1 MSDDTAPKQPTS
13 KQPASWRI
21 ILAFFLDFWTAFFAA
36 GFLVAA
42 VAGGRTP
49 HGFALSGL
57 PAFIALVLIIAYFIV
72 LGRFF
77 GGTLWQRLLKAKR

>member
-1 MSDDTAPKQPTS
+1 MTDETLQPKQPAT
-13 KQPASWRI
+13 WRI

-36 GFLVAA
+36 GFLVAT

-49 HGFALSGL
+49 GGFALNGA
-57 PAFIALVLIIAYFIV
+57 PAFIAFVLIIAYFVV

-77 GGTLWQRLLKAKR
+77 GGTLWQRLLKARR

>member
-1 MSDDTAPKQPTS
+1 MSDDTVQPKQPAT
-13 KQPASWRI
+13 WRI

-36 GFLVAA
+36 GFLVAT

-49 HGFALSGL
+49 EGFSLNGT
-57 PAFIALVLIIAYFIV
+57 PAFVAFGLMIAYFVV

-77 GGTLWQRLLKAKR
+77 GGTLWQRLLKARR

>member
-1 MSDDTAPKQPTS
+1 MSDETVPKQPAT
-13 KQPASWRI
+13 WRI

-36 GFLVAA
+36 GFLVAS
-42 VAGGRTP
+42 VAGGQTP
-49 HGFALSGL
+49 NGFQLNGM
-57 PAFIALVLIIAYFIV
+57 PAFFAFALIIAYFVV

>member
-1 MSDDTAPKQPTS
+1 MSLTDETLQPKQP
-13 KQPASWRI
+13 AAWRI

-36 GFLVAA
+36 GFLVAT

-49 HGFALSGL
+49 GGFALNGA
-57 PAFIALVLIIAYFIV
+57 PAFIAFMLIIAYFVV

-77 GGTLWQRLLKAKR
+77 GGTLWQRLLKARR

>member
-1 MSDDTAPKQPTS
+1 MSLTDETLQPKQPAT
-13 KQPASWRI
+13 WRI

-36 GFLVAA
+36 GFLVAT

-49 HGFALSGL
+49 GGFALNGA
-57 PAFIALVLIIAYFIV
+57 PAFIAFVLIIAYFVV

-77 GGTLWQRLLKAKR
+77 GGTLWQRLLKARR

>member
-1 MSDDTAPKQPTS
+1 VSLTDETLQPKQPAT
-13 KQPASWRI
+13 WRI

-36 GFLVAA
+36 GFLVAT

-49 HGFALSGL
+49 GGFALNGA
-57 PAFIALVLIIAYFIV
+57 PAFIAFVLIIAYFVV

-77 GGTLWQRLLKAKR
+77 GGTLWQRLLKARR

>member
-1 MSDDTAPKQPTS
+1 MSDDTAQKQPTT
-13 KQPASWRI
+13 KQPATWRI

-49 HGFALSGL
+49 HGFALNGL
-57 PAFIALVLIIAYFIV
+57 PAFVAFALIIAYFIV
-72 LGRFF
+72 LDRFF

>member
-1 MSDDTAPKQPTS
+1 LSDDTVQPKQPAT
-13 KQPASWRI
+13 WRI

-36 GFLVAA
+36 GFLVAT

-49 HGFALSGL
+49 EGFSLNGT
-57 PAFIALVLIIAYFIV
+57 PAFVAFGLMIAYFVV

-77 GGTLWQRLLKAKR
+77 GGTLWQRLLKARR

>member
-1 MSDDTAPKQPTS
+1 MAGDSLQKR
-13 KQPASWRI
+13 QPATWRI

-36 GFLVAA
+36 GFLVAT

-49 HGFALSGL
+49 EGFSLNGT
-57 PAFIALVLIIAYFIV
+57 PAFVAFGLMIAYFIV

-77 GGTLWQRLLKAKR
+77 GGTLWQRLLKARR

>member
-1 MSDDTAPKQPTS
+1 MSLTDETVQPKQPAT
-13 KQPASWRI
+13 WRI

-36 GFLVAA
+36 GFLVAT

-49 HGFALSGL
+49 EGFALNGA
-57 PAFIALVLIIAYFIV
+57 PAFIAFALIIAYFVV

-77 GGTLWQRLLKAKR
+77 GGTLWQRLLKARR